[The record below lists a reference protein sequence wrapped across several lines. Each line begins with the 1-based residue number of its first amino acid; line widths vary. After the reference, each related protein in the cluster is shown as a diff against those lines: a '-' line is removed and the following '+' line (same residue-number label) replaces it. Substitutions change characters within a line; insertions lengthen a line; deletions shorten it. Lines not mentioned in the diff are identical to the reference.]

1 MLTHLSISN
10 FTIVESLQIDL
21 ATGMT
26 AITGET
32 GAGKSIMLDALGLCL
47 GDRAEPRSIRPGCA
61 RADITA
67 CFDIAGIPAARNW
80 LDAQELS
87 TAQEPPA
94 SDECIL
100 RRVISAD
107 RSRAWINGR
116 PATVQQCAE
125 LGQHLVDIHSQHAH
139 QSLLRKPI
147 QRALLDTYAGAAQ
160 LAETVA
166 SLARAWT
173 DTGQRL
179 ATLRGASDDTESR
192 RQLLSYQ
199 VGELDELALGSDEI
213 ATLEDEQKTLGSAE
227 EILESAGRALELCDT
242 LEDTA
247 QQAAQLLSA
256 NLHRGSR
263 VDNARDMLQSAAIQ
277 SGEARGDL
285 QAYLDSIDIDPRRL
299 ADVEN
304 RLDQIYTIARKHRVK
319 PEQLAA
325 LHEDLAGE
333 LEALSGSD
341 ASVQALEEELETRM
355 AAWAEQARKLTRLRE
370 KGAKKLKREAMALLA
385 TLSMGQCVLEIA
397 LTSRQGGTP
406 HPGGME
412 EVEFLVSTNPG
423 TAPQALSRIAS
434 GGELSRISLAIQVA
448 TADGG
453 SVPSMVFDEV
463 DVGIGGAV
471 AEVVG
476 RLLRKLSGGAQV
488 LCVTHLPQV
497 AAQAHHQLRVSKT
510 GDRKSVTTALTR
522 LDTDGRVDELAR
534 MLGGLKVTEQT
545 LAHAR
550 EMLADADA

>member
-1 MLTHLSISN
+1 MLTHLSINN
-10 FTIVESLQIDL
+10 FTIVEHLQIDL
-21 ATGMT
+21 SAGMT

-47 GDRAEPRSIRPGCA
+47 GDRAEPRSIRPGCS

-67 CFDIAGIPAARNW
+67 CFDIAGIPAARAW
-80 LDAQELS
+80 LDAQDL
-87 TAQEPPA
+87 AA

-100 RRVISAD
+100 RRVISTD

-139 QSLLRKPI
+139 QSLLRKPV
-147 QRALLDTYAGAAQ
+147 QRALLDNYAGAGE
-160 LAETVA
+160 LAESVA
-166 SLARAWT
+166 GLARAWT
-173 DTGQRL
+173 DTEQRL
-179 ATLRGASDDTESR
+179 AALRDASGETESR

-213 ATLEDEQKTLGSAE
+213 ASLESEQKALGSAE

-256 NLHRGSR
+256 TLHHGGR

-285 QAYLDSIDIDPRRL
+285 QAYLDSIDIDPGRL

-304 RLDQIYTIARKHRVK
+304 RLNQIYTIARKHRVK
-319 PEQLAA
+319 PEELAA
-325 LHEDLAGE
+325 LHADLAGE
-333 LEALSGSD
+333 LAALSGSD
-341 ASVQALEEELETRM
+341 ASVQALEEELQTRL
-355 AAWAEQARKLTRLRE
+355 AAWAEQADKLTRRRE
-370 KGAKKLKREAMALLA
+370 KGAKKLRREAMALLE

-397 LTSRQGGTP
+397 LRSREGASP
-406 HPGGME
+406 HPGGRE
-412 EVEFLVSTNPG
+412 EVEFLISTNPG
-423 TAPQALSRIAS
+423 SAPQSLARIAS

-476 RLLRKLSGGAQV
+476 RLLRKLSGDAQV

-510 GDRKSVTTALTR
+510 GDRKAVTTALAR

>member
-10 FTIVESLQIDL
+10 FTIVEHLQIDL
-21 ATGMT
+21 SAGMT

-47 GDRAEPRSIRPGCA
+47 GDRAEPRSIRPGCT

-67 CFDIAGIPAARNW
+67 CFDIAGIPAARAW
-80 LDAQELS
+80 LDAQDL
-87 TAQEPPA
+87 AA

-100 RRVISAD
+100 RRVISTD

-139 QSLLRKPI
+139 QSLLRKPV
-147 QRALLDTYAGAAQ
+147 QRALLDSFAGAAA

-166 SLARAWT
+166 SLARDWT
-173 DTGQRL
+173 ETEQRL
-179 ATLRGASDDTESR
+179 AALRDASSETESR

-199 VGELDELALGSDEI
+199 VGELDDLALGSDEI
-213 ATLEDEQKTLGSAE
+213 ASLEAEQKALGSAE
-227 EILESAGRALELCDT
+227 EILESAGRALDLCDT

-256 NLHRGSR
+256 SLHSGSR

-299 ADVEN
+299 ADVES

-325 LHEDLAGE
+325 LHAELAGE

-341 ASVQALEEELETRM
+341 ASVQALEAELETRL
-355 AAWAEQARKLTRLRE
+355 AAWTEQAEKLTRRREKGARKLT
-370 KGAKKLKREAMALLA
+370 REAMALLE
-385 TLSMGQCVLEIA
+385 TLSMGQCVLEIS
-397 LTSRQGGTP
+397 LTSRQGTSP
-406 HPGGME
+406 HPGGRE
-412 EVEFLVSTNPG
+412 EVEFLISTNPG
-423 TAPQALSRIAS
+423 SAPQSLARIAS

-476 RLLRKLSGGAQV
+476 RLLRKLSNGAQV

-510 GDRKSVTTALTR
+510 GDRKSVTTALAR

-534 MLGGLKVTEQT
+534 MLGGLKVTDQT